1 MDLDVP
7 EGTAGTGYRERGR
20 QLSLARAFPLAAGE
34 VGEGFVK
41 GFPPFII
48 A

>member
-1 MDLDVP
+1 MSQRELQGQDIEKGEDNSPWHVP
-7 EGTAGTGYRERGR
+7 
-20 QLSLARAFPLAAGE
+20 FPLAAGE